1 MHQPDPLSLRPG
13 DLAIGG
19 RSPHLLPAD
28 GEKFL
33 SPRGE
38 RGEVACVELISK
50 GSRRVPLARATNPP
64 GKCSPDCSQAPGLFL
79 ARVPANVSRILR
91 WKQVRQIIGRV
102 FLAKSQLEHH
112 KVRLSL
118 TGAYD

>member
-79 ARVPANVSRILR
+79 ARVPANVSRISAMEAGWADHRPGLPSKEPAR
-91 WKQVRQIIGRV
+91 
-102 FLAKSQLEHH
+102 AP
-112 KVRLSL
+112 
-118 TGAYD
+118 